1 MKPIIYLT
9 AKTTCPYQLLSG
21 KEIVINK
28 LGLKMWICIQYRNG
42 KHLVFVQHST
52 HFCKLKIVKLAKESN
67 ILSTGST
74 DWTGIIYL
82 NQFLYHCE
90 MCLRKIIGKNIL
102 SKKVSSTASLLKHKR
117 NFASQPENFYLHA
130 LKIPQS
136 IQCHN
141 LIFGY

>member
-1 MKPIIYLT
+1 
-9 AKTTCPYQLLSG
+9 
-21 KEIVINK
+21 
-28 LGLKMWICIQYRNG
+28 
-42 KHLVFVQHST
+42 
-52 HFCKLKIVKLAKESN
+52 
-67 ILSTGST
+67 
-74 DWTGIIYL
+74 
-82 NQFLYHCE
+82 